1 MTATRRNL
9 LRASGLWR
17 LWLAGLVAATVALL
31 VAPAQ
36 AAAITISDFSVTPQ
50 ANALGE
56 PLNPLAAGAHPD
68 LAISISF
75 ADQAGD
81 DVKDLVTHLP
91 PGLLT
96 DAQAVARCPVEV
108 FMTATPAFSVDQGA
122 AVASSCPAETVVGAV
137 FIEAD
142 PGDVIGSVFN
152 LEPLGSEVVRL
163 GLAPRLLHNNTLIEA
178 PTHPTAI
185 TASVRETDYGADSFS
200 LDVPRFARTGGP
212 DFPTKEEMVGNLQI
226 NTIEL
231 RLCGRAPVARVPQD
245 NASEWPFCAPPPG
258 GSITQ
263 RPFVINPTSCVEATA
278 QQDLFSWDSTN
289 DPGTPDAIRSAS
301 FTPTGCESV
310 DFTPTVEFS
319 PDDTTQAGAPSGYT
333 LEIEYPNFDENADI
347 YESHLKRIELA
358 LPEGVALNPG
368 AAAGLQACT
377 NEQFGFHPEN
387 YSPFDASS
395 PSQFDSGFDP
405 VPSACPAGSRI
416 GDVEVETPLVDG
428 NSLAPGRQPL
438 TGNLYFAEP
447 TAPGAPTE
455 ANPWRLFLE
464 IEGGGVR
471 IKLLGTTAL
480 DQKTGRLKVVFDE
493 LPQAPF
499 TRFEVSLRG
508 GDRAILR
515 NPTSCGS
522 HETKAVLGPW
532 SDVPDNPAVAD
543 VTATDSFNTTNTAGC
558 LNPVPFDP
566 SFAVNS
572 DTTQAGANIK
582 STFTIARADGR
593 QQLAGFQLALP
604 AGLIGSL
611 AHTELC
617 PAANA
622 RAGTCSQASKV
633 GTLRA
638 SVGTGPAL
646 LTLPGKIYLAEPLAP
661 GDAASISVV
670 IPAKTGPLDLGQ
682 VVILNN
688 IRLRPTDQGVEV
700 VAPEIPTIFAGVPVA
715 VRNIDIALER
725 DNFLRNPTGC
735 DERPYGITFTSD
747 QGARAPV
754 SVGFHATGCE
764 ALPFQPK
771 LRMIAEAK
779 GETARF
785 AHPGLRV
792 ILTQT
797 EGEANISGSRV
808 VLPAVLRPD
817 TVPLNA
823 PGGLCQQAQFD
834 AGACPGPSLIGHAT
848 VRTPLLPTPLSGPV
862 YIIQRPGSFLP
873 NLAIQLR
880 GRVALNLFAQNTI
893 EGVRTVNTFSG
904 IPDVPVTSFELFIK
918 GGDGGILKNFEDLCK
933 TSDTADATFTAH
945 SGKVSTS
952 KPKLKVEGC
961 TAPGIKIL
969 SRSVRSTKRGVAK
982 VRLQCLAKERCTGRV
997 TLKTKGKVRVAAAR
1011 KARKRK
1017 LTLGRKSF
1025 KIAPGKKKTVKV
1037 KLRRS
1042 ARRALRRASK
1052 RRLKARTI
1060 VGPRGAVTAFK
1071 TTRRNLTLKKP
1082 KRKRSRRR

>member
-1 MTATRRNL
+1 MMTATRRNL
-9 LRASGLWR
+9 TQLSSLWR
-17 LWLAGLVAATVALL
+17 LGLAGLVAATVALL
-31 VAPAQ
+31 VAPGQ
-36 AAAITISDFSVTPQ
+36 ARAIAISSFSVTPTTTQ
-50 ANALGE
+50 
-56 PLNPLAAGAHPD
+56 AGAHPNFTT
-68 LAISISF
+68 SIAFSGHGGGTSPT
-75 ADQAGD
+75 AGD
-81 DVKDLVTHLP
+81 DVKDLMTHLP
-91 PGLLT
+91 PGLL
-96 DAQAVARCPVEV
+96 ANPEAVPRCSNATFVTP
-108 FMTATPAFSVDQGA
+108 TPAWIADFLEQ
-122 AVASSCPAETVVGAV
+122 VASSCPPETIVGWGEFRVRAFPHV
-137 FIEAD
+137 SPAANHVAY
-142 PGDVIGSVFN
+142 GNVYN
-152 LEPLGSEVVRL
+152 LEPLGSEVLRL
-163 GLAPRLLHNNTLIEA
+163 GTVPRQGDTGALGTTPAPPVI
-178 PTHPTAI
+178 I
-185 TASVRETDYGADSFS
+185 SASLRATDYGADALS
-200 LDVPRFARTGGP
+200 LDAPTSAFPQASDSFPEFGLGAAIDLLQARVT
-212 DFPTKEEMVGNLQI
+212 
-226 NTIEL
+226 
-231 RLCGRAPVARVPQD
+231 LCGSAPVSPMPAVVDPFPPQCQEP
-245 NASEWPFCAPPPG
+245 AG
-258 GSITQ
+258 ITQ
-263 RPFVINPTSCVEATA
+263 RPSVTNPTSCVEGTSI
-278 QQDLFSWDSTN
+278 QDMYTHAGPF
-289 DPGTPDAIRSAS
+289 PGGTPLSAQSS

-310 DFTPTVEFS
+310 PFAPTVEFS
-319 PDDTTQAGAPSGYT
+319 PDTKQAGAPSGYK
-333 LEIEYPNFDENADI
+333 LKIKYPDFDENAAI
-347 YESHLKRIELA
+347 YESHLKRVELA

-368 AAAGLQACT
+368 ASADLEACT

-395 PSQFDSGFDP
+395 PAQFDSGFDAE
-405 VPSACPAGSRI
+405 VPACPEGSDI
-416 GDVEVETPLVDG
+416 GDAKVETPLLDG
-428 NSLAPGRQPL
+428 NRSAPGRQPL
-438 TGNLYFAEP
+438 TGDLYFAEP

-455 ANPWRLFLE
+455 ANPWQLFLE

-471 IKLLGTTAL
+471 IKLRGTTSL
-480 DQKTGRLKVVFDE
+480 DQKTGQLKVVFDE
-493 LPQAPF
+493 NPQAPF
-499 TRFEVSLRG
+499 TGFEVSLRG

-515 NPTSCGS
+515 NPTTCGS
-522 HETKAVLGPW
+522 NETKAVLSPW
-532 SDVPDNPAVAD
+532 SDVPNPTSGD
-543 VTATDSFNTTNTAGC
+543 VTATDSFTIDEGC

-566 SFAVNS
+566 SFAVSS

-582 STFTIARADGR
+582 STYTIARADGR
-593 QQLAGFQLALP
+593 QQLTGFNLALP

-611 AHTELC
+611 AHTQLC

-1071 TTRRNLTLKKP
+1071 TTRRNLTLKTP
-1082 KRKRSRRR
+1082 KRKRRR